1 MMSFYSRRRLVRMSR
16 IRVEGKSKR
25 FLKEEHDRKGVEEV

>member
-1 MMSFYSRRRLVRMSR
+1 MSFYSRRRVVTISR

-25 FLKEEHDRKGVEEV
+25 FLKEEQDRKGEEEV